1 MTQLLELHV
10 YWCVMLYSIKV
21 SVCQYFCSLLLIF
34 CLELASAVWTY
45 DEVRKLIYCE
55 LDMI

>member
-1 MTQLLELHV
+1 
-10 YWCVMLYSIKV
+10 MLYSIKV